1 MEVLLKTFAMY
12 NTQALTI
19 ADPRIKKTTQG
30 AQNFV
35 FWSHFE
41 CTQACIACFQQEV
54 FQGIPRGVR
63 CLQLHP

>member
-30 AQNFV
+30 AKTLFSGPTLSVHKLALLV
-35 FWSHFE
+35 FSRKSSKEFHVE
-41 CTQACIACFQQEV
+41 
-54 FQGIPRGVR
+54 
-63 CLQLHP
+63 